1 MPHWTEIDQ
10 SFGAEGEYAGPRRAL
25 MIWPARRLASGR
37 RYIVA
42 IRALRDK
49 NGGLVKIP
57 DLFWGIRAGLPV
69 GTPHRRASINDAL
82 VTLADAGVGR
92 LTVRLAWD
100 FTTGSRGGLTDRFI
114 AGRDDMLRRIG
125 DQGPSYSITN
135 VVDAPTNT
143 TARRIEGIMFA
154 PMYLNQARL
163 ASLAR
168 SAHPVRCAA
177 LSWLRVHAHPTAVVH
192 VGKGKGCA
200 VFLAALATGRHS
212 FP

>member
-92 LTVRLAWD
+92 MSVRLAWD

-154 PMYLNQARL
+154 PMYLNQARRL
-163 ASLAR
+163 SGPLCT
-168 SAHPVRCAA
+168 PCQMRC
-177 LSWLRVHAHPTAVVH
+177 LE
-192 VGKGKGCA
+192 
-200 VFLAALATGRHS
+200 LAARACTRHCS
-212 FP
+212 CTR